1 MNTPTPTQQYIIN
14 YAYGTTPKPNNLEQ
28 QDAYAYQFFQD
39 HDKSFVKWYK
49 ESPDN
54 EVVGFIISSHMIE
67 MQDHSL
73 WTVVH
78 HIQQLLMAGISVI
91 EVFKVMLQFTTNRTG
106 KDRLTSEEMPV
117 YLDQFHTALKQLT
130 PSNDPHQTPAE

>member
-1 MNTPTPTQQYIIN
+1 MNTLTPTQQYVIN
-14 YAYGTTPKPNNLEQ
+14 YAYGTMPKPNNLEQ

-39 HDKSFVKWYK
+39 HDKAFVKWYK

-54 EVVGFIISSHMIE
+54 EVVGFIISNHMLE
-67 MQDHSL
+67 MQDHHL

-78 HIQQLLMAGISVI
+78 HVQQLLMAGVSVI
-91 EVFKVMLQFTTNRTG
+91 EVFKVMLQFTTRRTG
-106 KDRLTSEEMPV
+106 KIELTSEEMSD

-130 PSNDPHQTPAE
+130 NDPNQTPAG